1 MEDVLVILGIAFG
14 VGGWAL
20 SLFLVQACRRA
31 RKPLPAPPAVE
42 PIHKHVCEF
51 CGGRYD
57 HEISWAAFP
66 DRFCS
71 EVCEIAELERT
82 VAR

>member
-42 PIHKHVCEF
+42 PIHKHIYELF
-51 CGGRYD
+51 QLTTD
-57 HEISWAAFP
+57 HHHDIYVSG
-66 DRFCS
+66 
-71 EVCEIAELERT
+71 
-82 VAR
+82 